1 MGSKERSIKRAA
13 ARTAAASR
21 PTLGQV
27 IDGMAKAIDANTR
40 MIAELERIVQE
51 HEERFQKSDAED
63 AKTEKVVMVR
73 ERANIV
79 DVIREHIPLDGAGP
93 QHKTDCPFCKV
104 DSFCVDAN
112 RQFFHC
118 YGCGKSGDVITF
130 LRTIKGIGFD
140 EALEEL
146 AKRYEVNG

>member
-1 MGSKERSIKRAA
+1 MGSKARTMARAA
-13 ARTAAASR
+13 RRPKQSELIGDVLRKMAAS
-21 PTLGQV
+21 
-27 IDGMAKAIDANTR
+27 IDGNTR
-40 MIAELERIVQE
+40 MIAELERVVQE
-51 HEERFQKSDAED
+51 HEERFQKSDAAD
-63 AKTEKVVMVR
+63 AKTKKVVMVR
-73 ERANIV
+73 ERASIV

-130 LRTIKGIGFD
+130 LRLVKGIGFD

-146 AKRYEVNG
+146 AKRYEVNE